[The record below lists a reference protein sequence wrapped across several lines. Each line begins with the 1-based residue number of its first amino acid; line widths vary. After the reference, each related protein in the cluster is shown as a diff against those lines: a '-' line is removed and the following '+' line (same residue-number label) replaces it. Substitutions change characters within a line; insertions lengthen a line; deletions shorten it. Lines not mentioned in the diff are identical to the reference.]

1 MESWLGTWAASPAA
15 PVYFVPQE
23 IMATPTPLAGTVRH
37 RVRVSVGGSRL
48 QLRFSN
54 ETGER
59 PLRIGGASI
68 GLPGENDGIR
78 ADSLRR
84 VTFAGQPG
92 IAIPPGAPVFS
103 DPLDLAV
110 ALLGEVVVSVFFPDE
125 FTPARSENVHKARH
139 APNGDF
145 VMESVLQEAQP
156 IAVRPTITG
165 IAVEV
170 DSAYSPGA
178 IVCLGDSLTDGA
190 GAQSTEF
197 RSWTDILA
205 RRMHERYGADFP
217 AVVNA
222 GIGGNQLVGALIGP
236 PALARLDRDV
246 FATPGISHL
255 VVFEGIND
263 IGAGGR
269 TNIEGVTWPI
279 ATTAGLIAGY
289 QQILTRARARGIK
302 VIGATLLPFRGSLFF
317 LEEKEVVRQEV
328 NHWIRTSGAFAQ
340 VIDFEAALRDP
351 HDVSRLAAEFDSGD
365 CMHPNTAGQ
374 KALGAAVN
382 LEFFK

>member
-1 MESWLGTWAASPAA
+1 MKSWLATWAASPAA

-23 IMATPTPLAGTVRH
+23 IMATPTPLAGTLRH
-37 RVRVSVGGSRL
+37 RVRVSVSGARL

-54 ETGER
+54 ETGDR

-68 GLPGENDGIR
+68 GSPAEDGGI
-78 ADSLRR
+78 APESLRR
-84 VTFAGQPG
+84 VSFAGQPG
-92 IAIPPGAPVFS
+92 IVIPPGSPVFS
-103 DPLDLAV
+103 DPLDLTV
-110 ALLGEVVVSVFFPDE
+110 APLGELVVSVFFPEE

-139 APNGDF
+139 VSADDR
-145 VMESVLQEAQP
+145 VMERTLPDAQV
-156 IAVRPTITG
+156 IAVRPTVTG

-170 DSAYSPGA
+170 DSVRSPGA

-205 RRMHERYGADFP
+205 RRLRERHGDDAR

-246 FATPGISHL
+246 FLVPGISHL

-269 TNIEGVTWPI
+269 TNIEGVTWPV

-289 QQILTRARARGIK
+289 QQILTRAQAGGVK

-328 NHWIRTSGAFAQ
+328 NHWIRNSGVFAE

-351 HDVSRLAAEFDSGD
+351 GDPSRLAAEFDSGD

-374 KALGAAVN
+374 QALGAAVN
-382 LEFFK
+382 LELFK

>member
-1 MESWLGTWAASPAA
+1 MKCWLGTWAASPAA

-23 IMATPTPLAGTVRH
+23 IMATPTPLAGTLRH
-37 RVRVSVGGSRL
+37 RLRLSAGGTRL

-54 ETGER
+54 ETGDQA
-59 PLRIGGASI
+59 LRIGSATI
-68 GLPGENDGIR
+68 GLPDGNGGMT
-78 ADSLRR
+78 ADTLQR
-84 VTFAGQPG
+84 VTFARQSG
-92 IAIPPGAPVFS
+92 IVIPPGSPVLS
-103 DPLDLAV
+103 DQLDLAV
-110 ALLGEVVVSVFFPDE
+110 APLGEVVVSVFFPEE
-125 FTPARSENVHKARH
+125 FTPARSEGVHKAQH
-139 APNGDF
+139 VPAADC
-145 VMESVLQEAQP
+145 VMDLVLPPALR
-156 IAVRPTITG
+156 IAVRPTVTA

-170 DSAYSPGA
+170 ETGRSPGA

-190 GAQSTEF
+190 GAQSAEF

-205 RRMHERYGADFP
+205 RRLRERDGANAQ

-222 GIGGNQLVGALIGP
+222 GIGGNQLIGALIGP

-246 FATPGISHL
+246 FATPGITHL

-269 TNIEGVTWPI
+269 TNIEGITWPL

-289 QQILTRARARGIK
+289 QQILVRARARGVK
-302 VIGATLLPFRGSLFF
+302 VIGSTLLPFAGSLFF
-317 LEEKEVVRQEV
+317 LDEKEVVRQEV
-328 NHWIRTSGAFAQ
+328 NHWIRTSGVFEQ

-351 HDVSRLAAEFDSGD
+351 KDPSRLAAEFDSGD

-374 KALGAAVN
+374 RALGAAVN
-382 LEFFK
+382 LGLFK

>member
-1 MESWLGTWAASPAA
+1 MKCWLGTWAASPAA

-37 RVRVSVGGSRL
+37 RLRLSVGGTRL

-54 ETGER
+54 ETDNQA
-59 PLRIGGASI
+59 LRVGGASI
-68 GLPGENDGIR
+68 GLPDGSDGIQP
-78 ADSLRR
+78 ASIRR
-84 VTFAGQPG
+84 VTFAGQQG
-92 IAIPPGAPVFS
+92 IVIPPGAPAFS

-110 ALLGEVVVSVFFPDE
+110 APLGEVVVSAYFPQE
-125 FTPARSENVHKARH
+125 FTPARSEGVHKALH
-139 APNGDF
+139 VPAADSVMDKDLPAP
-145 VMESVLQEAQP
+145 LR
-156 IAVRPTITG
+156 IAVRPTVTA

-170 DSAYSPGA
+170 EQERSPGA

-190 GAQSTEF
+190 GAQSAEF

-205 RRMHERYGADFP
+205 RRLRERDGDNAQ

-246 FATPGISHL
+246 FATPGIRHL

-269 TNIEGVTWPI
+269 TNIEGITWPL

-289 QQILTRARARGIK
+289 QQILVRARARGVK
-302 VIGATLLPFRGSLFF
+302 VIGSTLLPFAGSLFF
-317 LEEKEVVRQEV
+317 LDEKEVVRQEV
-328 NHWIRTSGAFAQ
+328 NQWIRTSGAFEQ

-351 HDVSRLAAEFDSGD
+351 KDASRLAAEFDSGD

-374 KALGAAVN
+374 RALGAAVN
-382 LEFFK
+382 LELFK

>member
-1 MESWLGTWAASPAA
+1 MKCWLGTWAASPAA
-15 PVYFVPQE
+15 PVYFVPPE
-23 IMATPTPLAGTVRH
+23 IMATPTALSGTLRH
-37 RVRVSVGGSRL
+37 RLRVSAGGARL

-59 PLRIGGASI
+59 PLRVGGASI
-68 GLPGENDGIR
+68 GLPGDG
-78 ADSLRR
+78 AGVVPQSQRR
-84 VTFAGQPG
+84 VTFAGRAD
-92 IAIPPGAPVFS
+92 IVIPPGAPVFS

-110 ALLGEVVVSVFFPDE
+110 APLGEIVVSVFFPDE
-125 FTPARSENVHKARH
+125 FTPARSENVHRARH
-139 APNGDF
+139 VSAADM
-145 VMESVLQEAQP
+145 VMESELPTAES
-156 IAVRPTITG
+156 IAVRPTLTG

-170 DSAYSPGA
+170 ESARAPGA

-190 GAQSTEF
+190 GAQSLEF

-205 RRMHERYGADFP
+205 RRLRERHGDNAQ

-246 FATPGISHL
+246 FLTPGISHL

-269 TNIEGVTWPI
+269 TSIEGVTWPT
-279 ATTAGLIAGY
+279 ATTEGLIAGY
-289 QQILTRARARGIK
+289 QQILTRARTRGVK
-302 VIGATLLPFRGSLFF
+302 VIGATLLPFSGSLFF

-328 NHWIRTSGAFAQ
+328 NHWIRSSGAFAE

-351 HDVSRLAAEFDSGD
+351 GDPSRLAAEFDSGD

-374 KALGAAVN
+374 RALGAAVN
-382 LEFFK
+382 LELFK

>member
-1 MESWLGTWAASPAA
+1 MKCWLGTWAASPAA

-23 IMATPTPLAGTVRH
+23 IMATPTPLAGTLRH
-37 RVRVSVGGSRL
+37 RVRLSVGGSRL
-48 QLRFSN
+48 QLRLSN
-54 ETGER
+54 EIGDR
-59 PLRIGGASI
+59 PLMVGGASI
-68 GLPGENDGIR
+68 GLPGGDEGMT
-78 ADSLRR
+78 ADSLQR

-92 IAIPPGAPVFS
+92 IIIPPGAPVLS

-110 ALLGEVVVSVFFPDE
+110 APLSEVIVSVFYPDE
-125 FTPARSENVHKARH
+125 FTPARSENIHKALH
-139 APNGDF
+139 VPVSDC
-145 VMESVLQEAQP
+145 VMESALPAATM
-156 IAVRPTITG
+156 IAVRPTVTG

-170 DSAYSPGA
+170 ESERSPRA

-190 GAQSTEF
+190 GAASGEF

-205 RRMHERYGADFP
+205 RRLRERHGDNAP

-222 GIGGNQLVGALIGP
+222 GIGGNQLVGTLIGP
-236 PALARLDRDV
+236 SALARLDRDA

-269 TNIEGVTWPI
+269 TSIEGITWPL
-279 ATTAGLIAGY
+279 ATTAGLITGY
-289 QQILTRARARGIK
+289 QQILTRARSRDIK
-302 VIGATLLPFRGSLFF
+302 VIGATLLPFGGSLFF
-317 LEEKEVVRQEV
+317 LEEKEVVRQEI
-328 NHWIRTSGAFAQ
+328 NHWIHNSGAFEQ

-351 HDVSRLAAEFDSGD
+351 RDASHLAAEFDSGD

-374 KALGAAVN
+374 RALGAAVN
-382 LEFFK
+382 LELFK